1 MRNYSYYPSTPGFGT
16 GNMSMIQGK
25 FMPSNPNFVGAGANK
40 NFNPYIQGKFMPS
53 NPDFVGVGAPV
64 AGPESNIYAG
74 LKGFKNNE
82 QNPYGNV
89 DERSGLPTSNTGLPT
104 SINKERD
111 IFKKRKKEVE
121 NKTPKPPEEEKRN
134 HSILKSL

>member
-1 MRNYSYYPSTPGFGT
+1 MRNYSYYPSTPGFGI

-64 AGPESNIYAG
+64 AG
-74 LKGFKNNE
+74 
-82 QNPYGNV
+82 
-89 DERSGLPTSNTGLPT
+89 
-104 SINKERD
+104 
-111 IFKKRKKEVE
+111 
-121 NKTPKPPEEEKRN
+121 
-134 HSILKSL
+134 